1 MTEKEGGR
9 AIIRGI
15 IDCFFEEE
23 DGLVIVDY
31 KTGNSR
37 GSEDEVRQRYQVQM
51 EIYGRAL
58 EAAAGKKVK
67 ETYLYLTDSGK
78 IIRM

>member
-1 MTEKEGGR
+1 M
-9 AIIRGI
+9 
-15 IDCFFEEE
+15 
-23 DGLVIVDY
+23 
-31 KTGNSR
+31 
-37 GSEDEVRQRYQVQM
+37 RQRYQVQM

-58 EAAAGKKVK
+58 EAAAGKRVK

>member
-1 MTEKEGGR
+1 MGLSSW
-9 AIIRGI
+9 IIRPETAG
-15 IDCFFEEE
+15 
-23 DGLVIVDY
+23 
-31 KTGNSR
+31 

-58 EAAAGKKVK
+58 EAAAGKRVK